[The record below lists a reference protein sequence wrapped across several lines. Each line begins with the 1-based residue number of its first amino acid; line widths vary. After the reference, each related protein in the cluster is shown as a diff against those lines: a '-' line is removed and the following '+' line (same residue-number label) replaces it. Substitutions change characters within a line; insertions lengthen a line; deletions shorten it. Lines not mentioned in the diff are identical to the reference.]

1 MIKRGGKEED
11 NGDRRIKG
19 GDWRRMKGEKEE
31 DERWW
36 EGRSEDTRRKK
47 RGA

>member
-1 MIKRGGKEED
+1 MQEEEKIKED
-11 NGDRRIKG
+11 WK
-19 GDWRRMKGEKEE
+19 RMKGEKEE

-47 RGA
+47 GGHEKDKVVEGG